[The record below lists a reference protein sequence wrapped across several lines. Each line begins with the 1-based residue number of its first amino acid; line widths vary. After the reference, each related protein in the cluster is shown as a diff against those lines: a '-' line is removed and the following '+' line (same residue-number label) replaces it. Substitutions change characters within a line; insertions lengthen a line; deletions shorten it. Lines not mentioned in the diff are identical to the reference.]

1 VSDGYAAT
9 VMRQPGYFRLQARA
23 LQGVLIAKAPERRII
38 DELESRESA
47 LGAVA
52 AHHPRLRW
60 SATTNLAHL
69 AWPHHQQPE
78 STGGHRARAAAG
90 GG

>member
-1 VSDGYAAT
+1 VSDGYAADT
-9 VMRQPGYFRLQARA
+9 VMRLPGYFRLRARA
-23 LQGVLIAKAPERRII
+23 LQDVLIAKAPERRII

-60 SATTNLAHL
+60 SATTDLVHL
-69 AWPHHQQPE
+69 DWPSHQQPE
-78 STGGHRARAAAG
+78 GTGGHRE
-90 GG
+90 

>member
-1 VSDGYAAT
+1 MSDGYAADT
-9 VMRQPGYFRLQARA
+9 VMRQPGYFRLQGSSR
-23 LQGVLIAKAPERRII
+23 QDVLSVKAPERRII

-60 SATTNLAHL
+60 SARTDFAHL
-69 AWPHHQQPE
+69 AWPHHQQTAG
-78 STGGHRARAAAG
+78 TGGHRA
-90 GG
+90 